1 MTKLNITIFAF
12 ALTACAGAPPPK
24 EHLATSMAAVKT
36 AESAGASNE
45 PEAAKHLKLAKDE
58 IGQAQKMI
66 AEEENE
72 HADRMT
78 MRASNDAE
86 LALALAREAQIKR
99 ELSTFAAAHPELKTS
114 ATASETPSSAPSKP
128 SGAGAP
134 QPSPATPGK

>member
-1 MTKLNITIFAF
+1 MTKLEISIVAF
-12 ALTACAGAPPPK
+12 ALTACAEAAPPK

-45 PEAAKHLKLAKDE
+45 PAAAKHLKLAQTQ

-66 AEEENE
+66 ADEEYE

-86 LALALAREAQIKR
+86 LALALAREAQLKR
-99 ELSTFAAAHPELKTS
+99 ELSTFAAAHPELQT
-114 ATASETPSSAPSKP
+114 SETAGDMPSSAPSKP
-128 SGAGAP
+128 SGAGTP
-134 QPSPATPGK
+134 QPSPASPGK